1 MDEKVKTI
9 IEYNFR
15 KEIERARA
23 NCPALKSLALSV
35 YKDDAT
41 LEMFR
46 PGEPMTAAEHHR
58 EMLRLAGIAKREY
71 ALQIDLV
78 EIDAENYPKW
88 LEETGRKNNAA
99 TRAMYI
105 NFMLGN
111 NKRGGR
117 RAGSGI
123 KKGTKIKPDSE
134 RKSLNINIRISQEE
148 LKKIDEARGKE
159 GRSEYIRRK
168 LGL

>member
-23 NCPALKSLALSV
+23 IRPTLGSLATPV

-46 PGEPMTAAEHHR
+46 PGEPMTSAEHHR
-58 EMLRLAGIAKREY
+58 EMLRLAGIAEREY
-71 ALQIDLV
+71 GLTIDLV

-88 LEETGRKNNAA
+88 LEETGHRNSAA
-99 TRAMYI
+99 TRAIYI
-105 NFMLGN
+105 NSMLGN
-111 NKRGGR
+111 ELRGGK
-117 RAGSGI
+117 RAGQG
-123 KKGTKIKPDSE
+123 
-134 RKSLNINIRISQEE
+134 RKLEADAKRKAINITLSPAELAKLDEMRGEE
-148 LKKIDEARGKE
+148 S
-159 GRSEYIRRK
+159 RSEYIRRK

>member
-23 NCPALKSLALSV
+23 NCPALKNLATPV

-58 EMLRLAGIAKREY
+58 EMIRLAGIAEREY

-99 TRAMYI
+99 TRAMYV

-117 RAGSGI
+117 RKNCGRKPAPK
-123 KKGTKIKPDSE
+123 KKGNQIATRLSD
-134 RKSLNINIRISQEE
+134 EE
-148 LKKIDEARGKE
+148 LAKLDEMRGE
-159 GRSEYIRRK
+159 ESRSEYIRRK

>member
-1 MDEKVKTI
+1 MDEKIKTI

-23 NCPALKSLALSV
+23 NCPAIENFATPV
-35 YKDDAT
+35 YKDDET
-41 LEMFR
+41 LETFR

-58 EMLRLAGIAKREY
+58 EILRLAEIAKREY

-111 NKRGGR
+111 DKRGGQR
-117 RAGSGI
+117 KNCGR
-123 KKGTKIKPDSE
+123 KPFLGNKLKYK
-134 RKSLNINIRISQEE
+134 RKSVAVSFSPEE